1 MVRKV
6 LRRVTLATQLDRGV
20 HFLPRGGNRLYILND
35 RPGNAG
41 RRELLVRSRAFINQ
55 EVLQFQLVRYP
66 RAQHRAQCRQNT
78 VIMRF
83 AVNPNLIE
91 VNVGV
96 ITLAQWVILV
106 DKIIA
111 NRQEISR
118 IQLPIDT
125 GKDRVRL
132 LLLTKLTKLP
142 VIGYAIL
149 ISGDAQILIQSALG
163 HIITCLISGS
173 PDIRDVNRARI
184 LLVIPHQI
192 EVRTVLYDRATQRKS
207 VLICRIFRIGLI
219 ASNIVRTRQ
228 PVCPSENKRASR
240 KGIRSGF
247 CHGTDRSTTR
257 TTISDVVLVGNHLK
271 LTNRLH

>member
-1 MVRKV
+1 M
-6 LRRVTLATQLDRGV
+6 
-20 HFLPRGGNRLYILND
+20 
-35 RPGNAG
+35 
-41 RRELLVRSRAFINQ
+41 
-55 EVLQFQLVRYP
+55 
-66 RAQHRAQCRQNT
+66 
-78 VIMRF
+78 
-83 AVNPNLIE
+83 
-91 VNVGV
+91 
-96 ITLAQWVILV
+96 
-106 DKIIA
+106 
-111 NRQEISR
+111 
-118 IQLPIDT
+118 PIDT

-219 ASNIVRTRQ
+219 ASNIVRARQ
-228 PVCPSENKRASR
+228 PVCPSENESATCQCIGSR
-240 KGIRSGF
+240 FG
-247 CHGTDRSTTR
+247 HGADRSATR
-257 TTISDVVLVGNHLK
+257 TTISDIVLVGDHLE
-271 LTNRLH
+271 LAHRLHRDRISA